1 MSITEASRFQ
11 LRTAIG
17 QILSEEAADTLMEL
31 LPPVGWADVATKTDL
46 QHLRDELKAEIH
58 SLRVATKTDLQHL
71 REELKAEIHSL
82 RVATKTDLQHL
93 RDELKADMLN
103 LRNEFKSDI
112 HALRNEF
119 KADIQ
124 ALQLSFETTL
134 EKRLHEQTKWF
145 ITTMI
150 AMNAVTVAVAVALS
164 KLI

>member
-46 QHLRDELKAEIH
+46 QHLRDELKGDIN
-58 SLRVATKTDLQHL
+58 SLRVATKSDLQHL
-71 REELKAEIHSL
+71 RNELKNDIDSL
-82 RVATKTDLQHL
+82 RN
-93 RDELKADMLN
+93 ELKNDINSLRNELKGDMLN
-103 LRNEFKSDI
+103 L
-112 HALRNEF
+112 
-119 KADIQ
+119 
-124 ALQLSFETTL
+124 QLTIEVNVRKL
-134 EKRLHEQTKWF
+134 IHEQTKWL

>member
-46 QHLRDELKAEIH
+46 HHLRD
-58 SLRVATKTDLQHL
+58 
-71 REELKAEIHSL
+71 ELKAEIHSL

-103 LRNEFKSDI
+103 
-112 HALRNEF
+112 LRNEF

>member
-31 LPPVGWADVATKTDL
+31 LSPVGWADVATKTDL
-46 QHLRDELKAEIH
+46 QHLRDELKA
-58 SLRVATKTDLQHL
+58 
-71 REELKAEIHSL
+71 
-82 RVATKTDLQHL
+82 
-93 RDELKADMLN
+93 
-103 LRNEFKSDI
+103 DI
-112 HALRNEF
+112 HALRIEF
-119 KADIQ
+119 KANIH

>member
-17 QILSEEAADTLMEL
+17 QILDEEAADTLMEL

-46 QHLRDELKAEIH
+46 QHLRDEMH
-58 SLRVATKTDLQHL
+58 HL
-71 REELKAEIHSL
+71 RNELKG
-82 RVATKTDLQHL
+82 
-93 RDELKADMLN
+93 DMLN
-103 LRNEFKSDI
+103 L
-112 HALRNEF
+112 
-119 KADIQ
+119 
-124 ALQLSFETTL
+124 QLTIEVGVRKL
-134 EKRLHEQTKWF
+134 IHEQTKWL

>member
-1 MSITEASRFQ
+1 MQARSWGQWPFLNSTTPAHILDMSITEASRFQ

-46 QHLRDELKAEIH
+46 QHLRDELKA
-58 SLRVATKTDLQHL
+58 
-71 REELKAEIHSL
+71 
-82 RVATKTDLQHL
+82 
-93 RDELKADMLN
+93 DMLN
-103 LRNEFKSDI
+103 
-112 HALRNEF
+112 LRNEF

>member
-46 QHLRDELKAEIH
+46 QHLRDELKA
-58 SLRVATKTDLQHL
+58 
-71 REELKAEIHSL
+71 
-82 RVATKTDLQHL
+82 
-93 RDELKADMLN
+93 DMLN
-103 LRNEFKSDI
+103 LRNEFKADI
-112 HALRNEF
+112 H
-119 KADIQ
+119 

>member
-17 QILSEEAADTLMEL
+17 QILDEEAADTLMEL

-46 QHLRDELKAEIH
+46 QHL
-58 SLRVATKTDLQHL
+58 
-71 REELKAEIHSL
+71 
-82 RVATKTDLQHL
+82 
-93 RDELKADMLN
+93 
-103 LRNEFKSDI
+103 
-112 HALRNEF
+112 
-119 KADIQ
+119 
-124 ALQLSFETTL
+124 QLTIEVNVRKL
-134 EKRLHEQTKWF
+134 IHEQTKWL

>member
-46 QHLRDELKAEIH
+46 QHLRDELKSDIH
-58 SLRVATKTDLQHL
+58 SLRN
-71 REELKAEIHSL
+71 ELKG
-82 RVATKTDLQHL
+82 
-93 RDELKADMLN
+93 DM
-103 LRNEFKSDI
+103 
-112 HALRNEF
+112 H
-119 KADIQ
+119 
-124 ALQLSFETTL
+124 ALQLTIEIAI
-134 EKRLHEQTKWF
+134 EKRIHEQTKWF

-150 AMNAVTVAVAVALS
+150 AMNTVMLAASVALS

>member
-17 QILSEEAADTLMEL
+17 QILDEEAADTLMEL

-46 QHLRDELKAEIH
+46 QHLRDELKGDIN

-71 REELKAEIHSL
+71 RNEMQADIKN
-82 RVATKTDLQHL
+82 L
-93 RDELKADMLN
+93 RDELKGDM
-103 LRNEFKSDI
+103 
-112 HALRNEF
+112 H
-119 KADIQ
+119 
-124 ALQLSFETTL
+124 ALQLTIEATL
-134 EKRLHEQTKWF
+134 EKRLHEQTRWL

-150 AMNAVTVAVAVALS
+150 AMNTVMLAASVALS

>member
-58 SLRVATKTDLQHL
+58 SLRVATKTDLH
-71 REELKAEIHSL
+71 
-82 RVATKTDLQHL
+82 HL

-103 LRNEFKSDI
+103 
-112 HALRNEF
+112 LRNEF

>member
-46 QHLRDELKAEIH
+46 QHLRDELKGDIN
-58 SLRVATKTDLQHL
+58 
-71 REELKAEIHSL
+71 SL

-93 RDELKADMLN
+93 RDELKSDMLN
-103 LRNEFKSDI
+103 L
-112 HALRNEF
+112 
-119 KADIQ
+119 
-124 ALQLSFETTL
+124 QLTIEIAI
-134 EKRLHEQTKWF
+134 EKRIHEQTKWL

-150 AMNAVTVAVAVALS
+150 AMNTVMLAASVALS

>member
-31 LPPVGWADVATKTDL
+31 LPPIGWADVATKTDL
-46 QHLRDELKAEIH
+46 QHLRDELKA
-58 SLRVATKTDLQHL
+58 
-71 REELKAEIHSL
+71 
-82 RVATKTDLQHL
+82 
-93 RDELKADMLN
+93 
-103 LRNEFKSDI
+103 
-112 HALRNEF
+112 
-119 KADIQ
+119 DIQ
-124 ALQLSFETTL
+124 ALQLSIETTL

-145 ITTMI
+145 NTTMI

>member
-58 SLRVATKTDLQHL
+58 SLRVATKTDLH
-71 REELKAEIHSL
+71 
-82 RVATKTDLQHL
+82 HL
-93 RDELKADMLN
+93 RDEL
-103 LRNEFKSDI
+103 
-112 HALRNEF
+112 

>member
-17 QILSEEAADTLMEL
+17 QILSEEVADTLMEL
-31 LPPVGWADVATKTDL
+31 LPTVGWADVATKTDL
-46 QHLRDELKAEIH
+46 QHLH
-58 SLRVATKTDLQHL
+58 
-71 REELKAEIHSL
+71 
-82 RVATKTDLQHL
+82 
-93 RDELKADMLN
+93 DELKADILN

-112 HALRNEF
+112 HALRVEF
-119 KADIQ
+119 KADIH

>member
-31 LPPVGWADVATKTDL
+31 LPPVGWADVATKTDI
-46 QHLRDELKAEIH
+46 QHLRDEM
-58 SLRVATKTDLQHL
+58 QHL
-71 REELKAEIHSL
+71 RNELKG
-82 RVATKTDLQHL
+82 
-93 RDELKADMLN
+93 DMLN
-103 LRNEFKSDI
+103 L
-112 HALRNEF
+112 
-119 KADIQ
+119 
-124 ALQLSFETTL
+124 QLTIEVNVRKL
-134 EKRLHEQTKWF
+134 IHEQTKWL

>member
-11 LRTAIG
+11 FRTAIG

-46 QHLRDELKAEIH
+46 QHLR
-58 SLRVATKTDLQHL
+58 
-71 REELKAEIHSL
+71 EELKADI
-82 RVATKTDLQHL
+82 
-93 RDELKADMLN
+93 LN

>member
-46 QHLRDELKAEIH
+46 QHLRDELKGDIN
-58 SLRVATKTDLQHL
+58 SLRVATKTDLHHL
-71 REELKAEIHSL
+71 RDEMQADIKN
-82 RVATKTDLQHL
+82 L
-93 RDELKADMLN
+93 RDELKGDM
-103 LRNEFKSDI
+103 
-112 HALRNEF
+112 H
-119 KADIQ
+119 
-124 ALQLSFETTL
+124 ALQLTIEATL
-134 EKRLHEQTKWF
+134 EKRLHEQTRWL

-150 AMNAVTVAVAVALS
+150 AMNTVMLAASVALS

>member
-17 QILSEEAADTLMEL
+17 LILSEEAADTLMEL

-46 QHLRDELKAEIH
+46 QHLRDELKSDIH
-58 SLRVATKTDLQHL
+58 SLRN
-71 REELKAEIHSL
+71 ELKGDIQNL

-93 RDELKADMLN
+93 RDELKGDM
-103 LRNEFKSDI
+103 R
-112 HALRNEF
+112 
-119 KADIQ
+119 
-124 ALQLSFETTL
+124 ALQLTIEATL
-134 EKRLHEQTKWF
+134 EKRLHEQTKWL

-150 AMNAVTVAVAVALS
+150 AMNTVMLAASVALS